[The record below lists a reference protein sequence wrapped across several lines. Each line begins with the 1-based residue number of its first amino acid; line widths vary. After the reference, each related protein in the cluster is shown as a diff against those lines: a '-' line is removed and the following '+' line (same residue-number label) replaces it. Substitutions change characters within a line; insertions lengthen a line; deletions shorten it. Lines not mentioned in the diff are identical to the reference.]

1 MKNIV
6 NKKLSIVSDQ
16 LSVRV
21 YRYFID
27 HACAFCRLIT
37 KYIHIENC
45 YRNAMWDIIT
55 CNMTNRV
62 LSFSYRFYILFLAFA
77 ISKVTL
83 LGSQNVEWRDTS
95 SRMCTNENSGIIF
108 FHGGLVKIQVLY
120 RSTAPNT
127 TIFIFFS
134 FSSYLYRCI
143 CVSCEVING
152 GNLADTANIF
162 RQRLN
167 FEIFSFGQELL
178 RTRIKMTTTVLRLQ
192 G

>member
-1 MKNIV
+1 MKKIV

-16 LSVRV
+16 LSARV

-27 HACAFCRLIT
+27 ACAFCQLIT
-37 KYIHIENC
+37 KYIHIRNS
-45 YRNAMWDIIT
+45 YRNAMQDIM
-55 CNMTNRV
+55 CNITNRV
-62 LSFSYRFYILFLAFA
+62 LSFSYRFYILFIAFA
-77 ISKVTL
+77 ISKITL

-108 FHGGLVKIQVLY
+108 FHRGLVKIQVLY
-120 RSTAPNT
+120 RCTAPNT

-143 CVSCEVING
+143 CVSCDVING

-167 FEIFSFGQELL
+167 FEILSFGQELL